1 MSKNNHKT
9 SPSSHV
15 KLDIVDPN
23 YTFFVSTPDRI
34 NIAVSFIRR
43 GKSRFMERYVYVH
56 RCNVSILL
64 GLIESVDKKNAKVKV
79 HWDPLIRALPY
90 TSRDY
95 ERYAHKGIGFTWT
108 DTKYSSNVDMEGKVP
123 EYIDINVI
131 LYLSVLMYGSTTGL
145 FRYDLIVKTIM
156 EALKMN
162 KTTIDFSQIPL
173 MQNLIYIYNSA
184 NDIEY
189 KFDMLTPSMRKLY
202 PLPKKVN

>member
-1 MSKNNHKT
+1 
-9 SPSSHV
+9 
-15 KLDIVDPN
+15 
-23 YTFFVSTPDRI
+23 
-34 NIAVSFIRR
+34 
-43 GKSRFMERYVYVH
+43 
-56 RCNVSILL
+56 
-64 GLIESVDKKNAKVKV
+64 
-79 HWDPLIRALPY
+79 
-90 TSRDY
+90 
-95 ERYAHKGIGFTWT
+95 
-108 DTKYSSNVDMEGKVP
+108 MEGKVP